1 MTAPSRWRAA
11 TLCALVASVGWLLG
25 AGSGAG
31 AAAPDVG
38 SAGVG
43 DPYFPTYG
51 NGGYDVTHYS
61 IVDTYRTASG
71 KLTGRTTI
79 RAVASQ
85 PLRRFNLDLALQV
98 DRVVVDGVDARY
110 VQRDRHELVV
120 WPDRPAAPGARFA
133 VTVWF
138 HGNPERLVVD
148 GTAPWISGP
157 KEAVAMGE
165 PEIAA
170 WWFPS
175 NDHPRDKATYD
186 ITVRVP
192 RGQQAVSNGVLL
204 SRHVGRSFTSWHW
217 SMDDPMASYLA
228 FFAAGRFR
236 LDTGVSDGLPYTLAV
251 SRALGAGQQS
261 RSLRLLRRTP
271 SIVSWLADH
280 YGPYPFTTTGGVVTS
295 LYSGFALENQS
306 RPTYPYLGAGRPA
319 VSVVVHELA
328 HQWFGDAVSVDRWRD
343 IWLNEGFATF
353 VEKQWDE
360 DTHGRAAASWLQ
372 RRYAAL
378 DARHPFWTLRIAD
391 PGASHLFDWAVYE
404 RGAMTL
410 QALRNRIG
418 DPQFESLLRTW
429 VAERSGSTARS
440 AAFERLAE
448 QISGEDLSSFFDA
461 WLRTAAR
468 PARTADNGLS

>member
-1 MTAPSRWRAA
+1 VTATRRWRGVA
-11 TLCALVASVGWLLG
+11 LCALVGSVAWLLG
-25 AGSGAG
+25 AGAG
-31 AAAPDVG
+31 ATP
-38 SAGVG
+38 AGVGAAGAG

-51 NGGYDVTHYS
+51 NGGYEVAHYA
-61 IVDTYRTASG
+61 IVDTYRTGSG
-71 KLTGRTTI
+71 RLTGRTAI
-79 RAVASQ
+79 RAFATQ
-85 PLRRFNLDLALQV
+85 RLKRFNLDLALRV

-110 VQRDRHELVV
+110 AQRDRHELIV
-120 WPDRPAAPGARFA
+120 WPHRPVAPGARFA

-138 HGNPERLVVD
+138 HGNPERIDVE

-157 KEAVAMGE
+157 EEAVAMGE

-192 RGQQAVSNGVLL
+192 RGQQAVSNGVLK

-236 LDTGVSDGLPYTLAV
+236 LDNGVSDGLPYTLAV
-251 SRALGAGQQS
+251 SRALGAGEQA

-271 SIVSWLADH
+271 GIVSWLTDH
-280 YGPYPFTTTGGVVTS
+280 YGPYPFASTGGVVTS

-306 RPTYPYLGAGRPA
+306 RPTYPYLGAGEAA

-328 HQWFGDAVSVDRWRD
+328 HQWFGDAVSVYRWQD

-360 DTHGRAAASWLQ
+360 ELHGRPAAAWLQ

-378 DARHPFWTLRIAD
+378 DPGHPFWTLRIAD
-391 PGASHLFDWAVYE
+391 PGAGHLFDWAVYE

-418 DPQFESLLRTW
+418 DAPFGSLMRAW
-429 VAERSGSTARS
+429 VVERSGATGRS
-440 AAFERLAE
+440 AQFERLAE
-448 QISGEDLSSFFDA
+448 QVSGQDLSSFFDA
-461 WLRTAAR
+461 WLRTDAR
-468 PARTADNGLS
+468 PAHTADNGLS